1 MVPIYYIFLSFI
13 FLIAFLDVLV
23 ITDNKKIKL
32 LYYALFTLV
41 FTFIG
46 LRYQIG
52 LDWLFYQDLFQGG
65 TFTIA
70 IEPGYYFLSYISSSI
85 IGYWF
90 YQSLIT
96 AFLVVCLKAF
106 SKKLTVNYLFCI
118 GLFFLYQFIF
128 VTEALR
134 QIVSL
139 AIVLIA
145 FIKCLERKTVLFYLF
160 VMIAVLFHVS
170 AIITFAIL
178 PFVYKRNAQ
187 LLKILALVGVV
198 LSFINIYPIE
208 FFLKL
213 MTMFPTGGYI
223 DKVLWYSQD
232 DYAGSII
239 TFSLAFKI
247 LIILLF
253 DYRFKSITSSESH
266 ALKSRSYNII
276 YASLYLMLFI
286 DVYLGRFGTISTR
299 LNVYFIP
306 FFLIAITYLIK
317 EFRQGISRVLC
328 LTFVMTYFSINYFSI
343 MDGYYFEH
351 FYSPYQNY
359 ISEIFNPGAYNDRGG
374 DVKFYFSNKD
384 LLQ

>member
-1 MVPIYYIFLSFI
+1 MSIYYIFLSFI

-23 ITDNKKIKL
+23 ITDNKKIKIL
-32 LYYALFTLV
+32 NFALFLLIC
-41 FTFIG
+41 TFVG

-52 LDWLFYQDLFQGG
+52 LDWLFYQDLFEGG

-85 IGYWF
+85 LGYWC
-90 YQSLIT
+90 YQALIT
-96 AFLVVCLKAF
+96 VFFVLCLTAFF
-106 SKKLTVNYLFCI
+106 RKLTVNYLFCI

-134 QIVSL
+134 QIISL

-145 FIKCLERKTVLFYLF
+145 FIKYLEGKTVLFYLL
-160 VMIAVLFHVS
+160 VITAVLFHVS

-178 PFVYKRNAQ
+178 PFVYRRNAQ
-187 LLKILALVGVV
+187 LLKILALLGVV
-198 LSFINIYPIE
+198 LSLINIYPIE
-208 FFLKL
+208 FFLKFI
-213 MTMFPTGGYI
+213 TMLPAGGYI
-223 DKVLWYSQD
+223 EKVMWYSQD

-239 TFSLAFKI
+239 TFSLVFKI
-247 LIILLF
+247 LIILMF
-253 DYRFKSITSSESH
+253 DFRFKSITSNESH
-266 ALKSRSYNII
+266 AIDSRSYKVI

-299 LNVYFIP
+299 LDVYFIP
-306 FFLIAITYLIK
+306 FFLVAITYLIK
-317 EFRQGISRVLC
+317 EFRQGISRVLS
-328 LTFVMTYFSINYFSI
+328 LAFVMTYFAINYFSI

-359 ISEIFNPGAYNDRGG
+359 ISEIFSPGAYNDRDW
-374 DVKFYFSNKD
+374 DVRFYFSNKD